1 MFLTYIC
8 LPISQIK
15 QAALVQAFRLCGTE
29 NMETVEID
37 LENLIKKRSYKDSS
51 LSFNVTSCS
60 ESIMG
65 WSRNQSN
72 FGKMEMTDFIW
83 KAGSGYSHRH
93 IWKLVVV
100 LYEVTFAVDKIG

>member
-1 MFLTYIC
+1 MFLTYIY
-8 LPISQIK
+8 LLISQIK
-15 QAALVQAFRLCGTE
+15 QAALLRAFRLYGTE
-29 NMETVEID
+29 NMETVETD

-65 WSRNQSN
+65 WSEINPILE
-72 FGKMEMTDFIW
+72 KMEMTDFIW

-93 IWKLVVV
+93 I
-100 LYEVTFAVDKIG
+100 